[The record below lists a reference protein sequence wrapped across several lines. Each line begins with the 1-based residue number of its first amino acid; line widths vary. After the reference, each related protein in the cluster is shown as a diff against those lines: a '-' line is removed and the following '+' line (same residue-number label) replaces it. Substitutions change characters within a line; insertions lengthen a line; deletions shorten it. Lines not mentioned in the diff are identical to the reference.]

1 MQVIVDNREHAVL
14 EKMGEYHELN
24 IKVEALNLG
33 DVMIRYNEDP
43 KIIIERKTLTDLIA
57 SIKDGRYIEQCLRL
71 QNNGLC
77 HNHHIIYLIEGNMN
91 SMQLS
96 AQQMIYSSMVTLNL
110 SKGYSIMRTQ
120 NVEETCQYIYTLT
133 NKLSKLFANN
143 SDLFYNLDPSNVAAL
158 TEKDY
163 CNVVKTVKK
172 ENVTVENIGEIM
184 LMQIPGISAV
194 LAKAI
199 LCKFSSFPDFMQKIN
214 EESSILDGMTYES
227 KGKERKISKACI
239 ESIKRFLIEKINI

>member
-1 MQVIVDNREHAVL
+1 M
-14 EKMGEYHELN
+14 
-24 IKVEALNLG
+24 
-33 DVMIRYNEDP
+33 
-43 KIIIERKTLTDLIA
+43 
-57 SIKDGRYIEQCLRL
+57 
-71 QNNGLC
+71 
-77 HNHHIIYLIEGNMN
+77 
-91 SMQLS
+91 
-96 AQQMIYSSMVTLNL
+96 
-110 SKGYSIMRTQ
+110 
-120 NVEETCQYIYTLT
+120 
-133 NKLSKLFANN
+133 FANN

-199 LCKFSSFPDFMQKIN
+199 LCKFSSFPDFIQKIN

-227 KGKERKISKACI
+227 KGKERKISKVCI

>member
-1 MQVIVDNREHAVL
+1 
-14 EKMGEYHELN
+14 
-24 IKVEALNLG
+24 
-33 DVMIRYNEDP
+33 
-43 KIIIERKTLTDLIA
+43 
-57 SIKDGRYIEQCLRL
+57 
-71 QNNGLC
+71 
-77 HNHHIIYLIEGNMN
+77 
-91 SMQLS
+91 QLS